1 MFTRVV
7 VAMMITRMVV
17 AMMMKAQSSHGRVNN
32 CSKWPP
38 SSSYPTGAAS
48 CFHDDR
54 DDYDDHGQD
63 LLHLSLYFCRLPNN
77 FHGDALGCSNVA
89 EATSGRPF
97 LNQLF
102 EAAVC
107 AEHYCGFHIQ
117 SGLWQN
123 HPTIKLRFF
132 FQDMRLLQI
141 LDWTTR
147 NSNFAI
153 VAY

>member
-1 MFTRVV
+1 MTITTIM

-63 LLHLSLYFCRLPNN
+63 LLHLSLFFCGLPNN
-77 FHGDALGCSNVA
+77 FHVDALGCSNVA
-89 EATSGRPF
+89 EAASGRPF
-97 LNQLF
+97 LNQTF
-102 EAAVC
+102 EVLTVFC
-107 AEHYCGFHIQ
+107 HSRHRHLV
-117 SGLWQN
+117 S
-123 HPTIKLRFF
+123 RV
-132 FQDMRLLQI
+132 M
-141 LDWTTR
+141 TR
-147 NSNFAI
+147 GWSDLPEARI
-153 VAY
+153 TPKCW